1 MIGELLM
8 QKGIKRG
15 LYNRERLLHKCFM
28 LKKRLYE
35 VLRKRSGAKVIL
47 FVVGC
52 QRSGTTLVTEIFE
65 RDIHAKAYGEFSE
78 LSSNDPRRIR
88 LNSFASVK
96 KVIGEKKYPLIVLKP
111 LVESQ
116 NLNKMLDYFE
126 SSKTLWMYRYYKD
139 VAASN
144 INKFGRNN
152 GINDLRPIIKDDSQN
167 WRSENVSDDTRKVVC
182 KYFSENMNPY
192 DAAALFWFARN
203 KLFFDLD
210 LQNNLRVLVC
220 RYEDLVCNP
229 HHITKSI
236 YRFVDL
242 SYPGDEIISMVHSK
256 SVNKGNNIILSP
268 GIEKL
273 CNDLYQK
280 LEETYRM
287 QQYRLFSLVK

>member
-15 LYNRERLLHKCFM
+15 LCNRERLLHKCFM

-35 VLRKRSGAKVIL
+35 VLRKRSDTKVIL

-52 QRSGTTLVTEIFE
+52 QRSGTTLMTEIFE
-65 RDIHAKAYGEFSE
+65 RDIHAKVYGEFSE
-78 LSSNDPRRIR
+78 LSSDDPQKIR

-96 KVIGEKKYPLIVLKP
+96 RVVCEKNYPFIVLKP

-116 NLNKMLDYFE
+116 DLVSMLNYFKF
-126 SSKTLWMYRYYKD
+126 SKALWMYRHYKD
-139 VAASN
+139 VASSN

-152 GINDLRPIIKDDSQN
+152 GINDLRSIAEGDPQN
-167 WRSENVSDDTRKVVC
+167 WRSENVSDDTRKVIC
-182 KYFSENMNPY
+182 KYFSEDMNLY

-210 LQNNLRVLVC
+210 SQNNLRVLVC
-220 RYEDLVCNP
+220 RYEDLVCKP

-236 YRFVDL
+236 YRFIDL

-287 QQYRLFSLVK
+287 QQYRLLGLAK